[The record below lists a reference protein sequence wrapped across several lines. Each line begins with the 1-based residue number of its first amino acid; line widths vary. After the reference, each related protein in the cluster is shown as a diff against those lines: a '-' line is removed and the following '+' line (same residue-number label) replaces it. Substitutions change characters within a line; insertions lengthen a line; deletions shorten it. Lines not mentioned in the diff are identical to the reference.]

1 MEFLQNIL
9 FSKSGKKRS
18 RHITNTRLPEMYI
31 EPECQTDTLNRLS
44 GRYNQTNTLHKI
56 ARPELCTRLPD
67 RYIIP
72 NCLMGTL
79 YQTTKPI
86 HYTELSDGYF
96 VPTTRPIHNTELSD
110 GYFVPDYQTDT

>member
-1 MEFLQNIL
+1 
-9 FSKSGKKRS
+9 
-18 RHITNTRLPEMYI
+18 MYI

-44 GRYNQTNTLHKI
+44 DRYNQTNTLHKI
-56 ARPELCTRLPD
+56 ARPELCPRLPD

-86 HYTELSDGYF
+86 HYTELSDGTLYQ
-96 VPTTRPIHNTELSD
+96 TTRPIHNTELSD